1 MQVRDRIERVSG
13 EMTATERRLSAAILV
28 DYPFAGLE
36 PIQEIA
42 QKTNTSPPTI
52 SRFVTKLGFHGF
64 QDFQR
69 SLISELKERQRSPV
83 DLQRTAKPVD
93 GAYLQSF
100 LARASK
106 IIEQTGMAIPEAQFE
121 RICGLLSDPRRAI
134 YVIGGR
140 MSDTIAS
147 YMSRHLRQ
155 TRAKVYHLP
164 TDPEMWPEYLLRMKP
179 RDILFVADFRRYQ
192 KNLERLAERAV
203 QDRKVLAIL
212 LTDRWLS
219 PVSQHATEVLAVPIE
234 SNTLWDSYSGAF
246 SVVEA
251 ALTRIAETN
260 WKTVKARIEDWDSL
274 RLDFGETEE
283 DDL

>member
-1 MQVRDRIERVSG
+1 MQVRDRIEQVSG

-42 QKTNTSPPTI
+42 QKTNTSPPSI

-100 LARASK
+100 LSRASK
-106 IIEQTGMAIPEAQFE
+106 IIAQTGMAIPEAQFE
-121 RICGLLSDPRRAI
+121 RICDLLSDPRRAI

-234 SNTLWDSYSGAF
+234 SNTLWDSYAGAF
-246 SVVEA
+246 AVVEA
-251 ALTRIAETN
+251 ALTRIAESN

>member
-1 MQVRDRIERVSG
+1 MQVRDRIERVSA
-13 EMTATERRLSAAILV
+13 ELTATERRLSAAILV

-42 QKTNTSPPTI
+42 RKTKTSPPTI

-69 SLISELKERQRSPV
+69 SLIGELKEGRRSPV
-83 DLQRTAKPVD
+83 DLRRTAKPVE

-100 LARASK
+100 LGRAGRIVEK
-106 IIEQTGMAIPEAQFE
+106 TGMAIPEAQFE
-121 RICGLLSDPRRAI
+121 RICALLADRRRAV

-140 MSDTIAS
+140 ISDTIAS

-155 TRAKVYHLP
+155 IRAKVYHLP
-164 TDPEMWPEYLLRMKP
+164 PDPETWPEYLLRMKP
-179 RDILFVADFRRYQ
+179 RDILFIVDFRRYQ
-192 KNLERLAERAV
+192 KNLEQLAQRAA
-203 QDRKVLAIL
+203 QGRKVLAIL

-219 PVSQHATEVLAVPIE
+219 PVARHATEVLAVPIE
-234 SNTLWDSYSGAF
+234 SDTLWDSYAGAF
-246 SVVEA
+246 TVIEA
-251 ALTRIAETN
+251 AVTRIAEN
-260 WKTVKARIEDWDSL
+260 DWSAVKARIENWDSL
-274 RLDFGETEE
+274 RLDLEGTDN

>member
-1 MQVRDRIERVSG
+1 MQVRDRIAKVSAG
-13 EMTATERRLSAAILV
+13 LTVTERRLSAAILV

-42 QKTNTSPPTI
+42 RKINISPPTI

-69 SLISELKERQRSPV
+69 SLISELKEGRRSPV
-83 DLQRTAKPVD
+83 DLRRTAKPVD
-93 GAYLQSF
+93 GDYLQSF
-100 LARASK
+100 LGRAVK
-106 IIEQTGMAIPEAQFE
+106 IIEKTAMTIPEAQFE
-121 RICGLLSDPRRAI
+121 RICALLSDRRRAV

-155 TRAKVYHLP
+155 VRAKVYHLP
-164 TDPEMWPEYLLRMKP
+164 TDPETWPEYLLRMKP
-179 RDILFVADFRRYQ
+179 RDILFIADFRRYQ
-192 KNLERLAERAV
+192 KNLEQLAERAV
-203 QDRKVLAIL
+203 QRRKVLAIL

-219 PVSQHATEVLAVPIE
+219 PVARHAKEVLAVPIE
-234 SNTLWDSYSGAF
+234 SDTLWDSYSGAF
-246 SVVEA
+246 TVIEA
-251 ALTRIAETN
+251 AVTRIAESD
-260 WKTVKARIEDWDSL
+260 WSAVKARIEDWDSL
-274 RLDFGETEE
+274 RLDFGEADN